1 MDTNVNNTQINTFS
15 GGMDTDSSD
24 MLIGSDSYR
33 MAENLRYLTDADET
47 TGELRLIEGATRLQ
61 YSNFYKDQNGKDV
74 LEFLTD
80 VDIVASNSIR
90 DIGAIVYKRKNG
102 DWAVYRIEYTD
113 SGMLEGHRV
122 FGWCKDQL
130 NWNSKLS
137 TVLKWEDEDQ
147 LQLYI
152 ADGEHAL
159 IKINLF
165 NSTIYKD
172 INYVSSRPKVYLTQ
186 PTVSEIITGSLK
198 AGLVQ
203 YAYYLYNDNNVCT
216 ALSPLSNA
224 KNITGPYKKHGGI
237 GLNKDEISLMG
248 LKIHVDIPE
257 ETRQLYKYIKLY
269 RIHYY
274 TNGQLPRIY
283 LICDM
288 LYNNETGKFDYSD
301 IGTAS
306 LEELTPEQ
314 FNSLLGI
321 TVIPKII
328 EQKNN
333 ILFAGN
339 VKYDIDT
346 LDDKYLNKVDFRAFS
361 SGDDVEYNNFPDINT
376 NKINKNLDLSQVY
389 NAEDWETIDPNINE
403 ESKYGGIGKCIKWT
417 LTSEVDE
424 NRILNQF
431 PDNEMPGE
439 DSLKLINKS
448 NDDESVYDKK
458 YLAHDEVYRYG
469 IILYS
474 KYGTKY
480 PTKWICDI
488 RTPNIGNNGLLE
500 SSKETIQNLTKLCKT
515 VGDIQNPIGIFVK
528 FTVLPNVLDP
538 NIISG
543 YEIVRVNRSQQDS
556 ATITQGIIAA
566 TVKPRVPSLEN
577 ERCSTGF
584 PFIGQSYYVH
594 AYAGDK
600 PLYQY
605 SASTTIDT
613 IQFYSPEMA
622 YFPSETLSILKSNTI
637 QLHALNVVKPHNP
650 NNKIYTKYTDTHIVG
665 ESRMIY
671 PTPFWDDSEM
681 PTFIDTSGYR
691 APNLSY
697 ASFVQLDDD
706 GNEITHTNFVF
717 DNNKEEAM
725 RYQFGRNRYATDAD
739 IYDSFFGYNL
749 YKMDLF
755 PINLPQYASIK
766 NANIT
771 DCDKVSHIDYD
782 KLVADNTYHGLD
794 FQSIVGNVTFYNC
807 VEPFAISADTKNEL
821 GHGHE
826 VPFTVNEIKKGVGY
840 NRYNQS
846 LFATCDPSLVL
857 NIDHIDDPYTDDV
870 FNFYHIDTYAGAR
883 GDRYIKD
890 TNGNIIGIIDHEYS
904 LLCNIRK
911 VGVIPYGGFDLYTR
925 NTSEYV
931 QNGYYYKV
939 TDVDNEKSIY
949 DGDVKVTT
957 FEFVTA
963 HKWYDATVSVPKVS
977 VICQV
982 PIESRIDISL
992 DNGDKFSNSV
1002 VPNASL
1008 VQVQPCDFLNK
1019 YTQKQ
1024 PSYVYNTAYS
1034 VFPQTIIN
1042 PGIDLTRQRVQNFD
1056 CRVHYSGQAEASQSI
1071 DPWLVFQ
1078 PLNYLDVDSQYGP
1091 ITNLRTF
1098 KNQLLFWQK
1107 NATGVL
1113 SVKERV
1119 QITDKSNLPLIL
1131 GTGGVL
1137 DRYDYIT
1144 TSNGMAENQY
1154 TDTQSEQSI
1163 YWWDYD
1169 NGVIC
1174 SYNGSAVG
1182 QLSKIKK
1189 VQNLLNKWKKNEQ
1202 LVETTLS
1209 SALWPLLIYDEKYN
1223 EVLFKIGGTK
1233 SEGSGNRPKCDTLV
1247 YNEQL
1252 AQFTGIYTIDP
1263 QAYLNLYQ
1271 HLLLFDKPQANSNGN
1286 FISRKEREDAYYWNK
1301 SQLDKSIGFYN
1312 CKLLPY
1318 LKYVVNKNNSY
1329 VKVYDNVEFGG
1340 VIPGSFDVDSNDE
1353 LIQTLSSNIKFQFNT
1368 PLRQIGK
1375 LDGTQITNRE
1385 YDFRFA
1391 VPRSGKEELIN
1402 NQSVWV
1408 TKEYGDRLR
1417 GKTMQCEMSSTSN
1430 SLNFS
1435 LQYFITKYR
1444 ISWS

>member
-1 MDTNVNNTQINTFS
+1 MDTNGNNTQINTFS

-24 MLIGSDSYR
+24 ILIGSDSYR
-33 MAENLRYLTDADET
+33 MAENLRYLTDTDET
-47 TGELRLIEGATRLQ
+47 TGELRLIEGATKLQ

-74 LEFLTD
+74 LELLTD
-80 VDIVASNSIR
+80 VDIVAQNSIR

-113 SGMLEGHRV
+113 RGMLEGHRV

-165 NSTIYKD
+165 SSTIHKD
-172 INYVSSRPKVYLTQ
+172 INYVSSRPKVYLTR
-186 PTVSEIITGSLK
+186 PTISEIITGSLK

-224 KNITGPYKKHGGI
+224 KNIIGPYKKYGGM
-237 GLNKDEISLMG
+237 GLHKDETSLMG
-248 LKIHVDIPE
+248 LKIHIDVPE
-257 ETRQLYKYIKLY
+257 ETRKLYKYIKLY

-274 TNGQLPRIY
+274 TNGQLPRIQ
-283 LICDM
+283 LVHDM
-288 LYNNETGKFDYSD
+288 QYNVETGVFDYSD
-301 IGTAS
+301 IGATS

-321 TVIPKII
+321 TVIPKVI

-346 LDDKYLNKVDFRAFS
+346 LDDEYLNKDFRAFS
-361 SGDDVEYNNFPDINT
+361 SGDEVEPNNWPDPNT
-376 NKINKNLDLSQVY
+376 NKINKNLDLSESY
-389 NAEDWETIDPNINE
+389 RAEDWETLEQVYSE
-403 ESKYGGIGKCIKWT
+403 EEKYGGCGPNIKWT
-417 LTSEVDE
+417 LTSEVQED
-424 NRILNQF
+424 RILNQF
-431 PDNEMPGE
+431 PDNELTSE
-439 DSLKLINKS
+439 DQLKLINKS
-448 NDDESVYDKK
+448 NTDKSIQDKK

-488 RTPNIGNNGLLE
+488 RTPNIGNEDLLE
-500 SSKETIQNLTKLCKT
+500 SNEEPIQNLTKLCKT

-528 FTVLPNVLDP
+528 FTVFPNVLDP

-566 TVKPRVPSLEN
+566 TVKPRVPSLQN

-584 PFIGQSYYVH
+584 PFIGQLYYAL
-594 AYAGDK
+594 AYLKNGEYYNVYAD
-600 PLYQY
+600 
-605 SASTTIDT
+605 TTIDT
-613 IQFYSPEMA
+613 LQFYSPEMA
-622 YFPSETLSILKSNTI
+622 YFPSETLSVLKNNTI
-637 QLHALNVVKPHNP
+637 QLCALNVVKPHNP
-650 NNKIYTKYTDTHIVG
+650 KIKDYCQYKYHISVG
-665 ESRMIY
+665 QNRIAF
-671 PTPFWDDSEM
+671 PTPFLYNAET

-691 APNLSY
+691 SQNLSY
-697 ASFVQLDDD
+697 SPFVQLN
-706 GNEITHTNFVF
+706 NESNKVMHVNFIF
-717 DNNKEEAM
+717 NNGGQESM
-725 RYQFGRNRYATDAD
+725 RYQFKRSLRATDID
-739 IYDSFFGYNL
+739 IYDTFYGYNL

-755 PINLPQYASIK
+755 PLNLPQYVSIK

-782 KLVADNTYHGLD
+782 KLVANNTYYGLD
-794 FQSIVGNVTFYNC
+794 VQSIVGNVTFYNC
-807 VEPFAISADTKNEL
+807 VEPFVISTDTKNEL
-821 GHGHE
+821 GYGADL
-826 VPFTVNEIKKGVGY
+826 PFILSDITTMGY
-840 NRYNQS
+840 TRYNQS

-857 NIDHIDDPYTDDV
+857 NIDHIEDQYTDDV
-870 FNFYHIDTYAGAR
+870 FNFYHIDTYAGDR
-883 GDRYIKD
+883 GDKYLKNA
-890 TNGNIIGIIDHEYS
+890 NGKIIGIVDHEYS

-963 HKWYDATVSVPKVS
+963 HKWYDATVRVPKVS

-982 PIESRIDISL
+982 PIESRIDMSL
-992 DNGDKFSNSV
+992 DNGDKFSNSI

-1024 PSYVYNTAYS
+1024 PSYVYNTVYS

-1042 PGIDLTRQRVQNFD
+1042 PGVDLTRQRVQNFD

-1091 ITNLRTF
+1091 ITNLRIF

-1107 NATGVL
+1107 NAIGVL

-1154 TDTQSEQSI
+1154 ADTQSEQSI

-1189 VQNLLNKWKKNEQ
+1189 VQNLLNKWKKNGQ
-1202 LVETTLS
+1202 LVKTTLS

-1233 SEGSGNRPKCDTLV
+1233 SEGSGNHPKCDTLV

-1286 FISRKEREDAYYWNK
+1286 LISRKGREDAYYWNK
-1301 SQLDKSIGFYN
+1301 SQLDKSVGFYN

-1340 VIPGSFDVDSNDE
+1340 IIPGSFDIDSNDE

-1368 PLRQIGK
+1368 PLRQVGK

-1391 VPRSGKEELIN
+1391 VPRSGKEELVN